1 MGARRLLVRAQER
14 RLLVTARRATGFSLI
29 ELMIGLAIAAT
40 LLVMAAPNFATWSA
54 DGQIRAAAESIVSGM
69 RYAQMEAIKRN
80 APVEFV
86 LDPTVGT
93 GKWEA
98 KLLDGTVLQVALFT
112 EGGRLAKFT
121 TDPVTATTTTFTSL
135 GGILPINADATAPL
149 TRVEVEFSIASVVD
163 ARRLTVLVAGG
174 RTGIKI
180 CDPAITDNTS
190 PRFCTI

>member
-1 MGARRLLVRAQER
+1 
-14 RLLVTARRATGFSLI
+14 
-29 ELMIGLAIAAT
+29 MIGLAIAAT

-54 DGQIRAAAESIVSGM
+54 DGQIRAAAESVVSGM
-69 RYAQMEAIKRN
+69 RYAQAEAIKRN

-98 KLLDGTVLQVALFT
+98 KLQDGTLLQVGLFA
-112 EGGRLAKFT
+112 EGARLAQFT
-121 TDPVTATTTTFTSL
+121 TTPATATITTFSSL
-135 GGILPINADATAPL
+135 GGILAVNANASAPITEVAVTFSVITLAN
-149 TRVEVEFSIASVVD
+149 TRP
-163 ARRLTVLVAGG
+163 LTVLVAGG

-190 PRFCTI
+190 PRFCTV

>member
-1 MGARRLLVRAQER
+1 
-14 RLLVTARRATGFSLI
+14 LLVTIYRSAGFSLI
-29 ELMIGLAIAAT
+29 ELLIGLAIAGT

-69 RYAQMEAIKRN
+69 RYAQAEAVKRN

-98 KLLDGTVLQVALFT
+98 KLLDGTVLQTGVFA
-112 EGGRLAKFT
+112 EGSRLAQFT
-121 TDPVTATTTTFTSL
+121 TTPLTATTTTFSSL
-135 GGILPINADATAPL
+135 GGILAANADTTAPVTEVAVAFSVPTVL
-149 TRVEVEFSIASVVD
+149 DTRP
-163 ARRLTVLVAGG
+163 LTVLVAGG

-180 CDPAITDNTS
+180 CDPALTDTTS
-190 PRFCTI
+190 PRFCTT